1 MASAISGCFAYS
13 PRYGQVC
20 GELDISKKVGRP
32 ELDEEKRRDER
43 VALRLTMSEKA
54 HLETQAAQANMTV
67 ASFARSLIF
76 DHRLPAMG
84 KAADDAIL
92 CELNRIGVVFN
103 ALASARFQGCDPD
116 ELASTMSL
124 FRATLE
130 KVGRDHGS

>member
-1 MASAISGCFAYS
+1 M
-13 PRYGQVC
+13 
-20 GELDISKKVGRP
+20 GRP
-32 ELDEEKRRDER
+32 ELDDAKRRDER

-76 DHRLPAMG
+76 NHRLPALG
-84 KAADDAIL
+84 RANDDAIL
-92 CELNRIGVVFN
+92 CELNRVGVIFN

-116 ELASTMSL
+116 ELASTLKL
-124 FRATLE
+124 FHATLE